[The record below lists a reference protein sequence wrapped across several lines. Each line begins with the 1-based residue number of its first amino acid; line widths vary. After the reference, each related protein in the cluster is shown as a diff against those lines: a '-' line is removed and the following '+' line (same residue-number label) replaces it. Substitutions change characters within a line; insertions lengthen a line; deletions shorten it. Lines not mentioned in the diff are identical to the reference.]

1 MRACGRMICGT
12 DSVSTQ
18 INAKT
23 FRDLLMKASGQKAKC
38 MAKAIWFHKTG
49 TAIRVSGNLAQSMAK
64 ANSLIMRV
72 VMSTLAL
79 LKVIFGTA
87 MEILWLKT
95 AGLIRVLGTKIKCK
109 VSVDANT
116 HLVTNMKVSGIRIN
130 DTELE
135 LSIMKMERFTK
146 ASGRMINDMAKD
158 NLPLWAGL
166 SIMASGKMICEVVRA
181 HLSTKKAVMNTQANG

>member
-1 MRACGRMICGT
+1 MICGT

-23 FRDLLMKASGQKAKC
+23 YRDLLMKASGQKAKC

-49 TAIRVSGNLAQSMAK
+49 TAIMVSGNLAQSMAK

-87 MEILWLKT
+87 MEIL
-95 AGLIRVLGTKIKCK
+95 
-109 VSVDANT
+109 
-116 HLVTNMKVSGIRIN
+116 
-130 DTELE
+130 
-135 LSIMKMERFTK
+135 
-146 ASGRMINDMAKD
+146 
-158 NLPLWAGL
+158 
-166 SIMASGKMICEVVRA
+166 
-181 HLSTKKAVMNTQANG
+181 